1 MLKRKYN
8 LFIVVIV
15 IILQIFLL
23 TGCSNK
29 DDEENLKSKA
39 DEEMKYID
47 SQIVSMLNSLNNISY
62 KNYLIIQESNNSNKT
77 QGSNNETN
85 NSTSNAGQGNS
96 SEGSSGKQGENSNG
110 GSNGGQNDIDPNISK
125 VIPNNII
132 DSNRETNWDNLKT
145 DVEKMYNTWSTVML
159 DLYKLNVNNNDIL
172 EFTTILDNITVEIQN
187 KNKIKVA
194 QLLSKLYSYI
204 PKYMSSYTND
214 KESQVIYD
222 TKSNIL
228 NAYALLE
235 EDRWED
241 MKNDFAQAEE
251 KFMPLLNELEHSNKN
266 VNTDKIYVALKEIQK
281 TADTKDKTV
290 FYIKYKNLLEEMNF
304 S

>member
-214 KESQVIYD
+214 KKSQVIYD